1 MLIHKPTM
9 ACLAYVWDSSAT
21 KLIQAFFRTVNCLD
35 NPADWLEVEIHSQ
48 LGLKAMKYYPDMTPV
63 YMGDR
68 LVDVIPATRE
78 KKRDMAAEQQKHDA
92 QQRGY
97 AFQYKKLPSSKDA
110 FSFADSIF
118 QKKRAEIVCADGLRK

>member
-9 ACLAYVWDSSAT
+9 ACLAYVWDSGAT
-21 KLIQAFFRTVNCLD
+21 RLIQAFFGTVGYLD
-35 NPADWLEVEIHSQ
+35 NPDEWVEVDIHSQ
-48 LGLKAMKYYPDMTPV
+48 LGLKALKYYPSMTPV

-68 LVDVIPATRE
+68 LVDVIPTTRK
-78 KKRDMAAEQQKHDA
+78 KKRDMVSEQRKEDA

-97 AFQYKKLPSSKDA
+97 AFRYKKLASSKDV

-118 QKKRAEIVCADGLRK
+118 RKKRTGIL